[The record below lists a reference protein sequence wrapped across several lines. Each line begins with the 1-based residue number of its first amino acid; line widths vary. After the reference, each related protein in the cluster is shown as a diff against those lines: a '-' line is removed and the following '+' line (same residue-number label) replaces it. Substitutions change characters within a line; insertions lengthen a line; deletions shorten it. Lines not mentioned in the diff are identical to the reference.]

1 MAYSYAALKIFKL
14 ARARGW
20 RTVLGQIDPGPPE
33 ERIVGRLY
41 EENAVHRGSWRP
53 PPRRYWSNWREEC
66 ALADR
71 IVVNS
76 AWSQAALM
84 DEGVPAEKIKVVPLA
99 YDEPKAVRAF
109 RREYPAKF
117 TPSRPL
123 RVLFLGQIN
132 LRKGIGPLL
141 DAIRLLRG
149 EPIEV
154 SLVGPIQIS
163 IPSDLRDDPQ
173 VRWVGPVPHEHTAR
187 FYRDADVFLF
197 PTFSDGFGL
206 TQLEAQAWKL
216 PIVATKFCGNVVED
230 GRNGWLLPEVSPYAI
245 AATMRRCRAEPERLR
260 ELSARSV
267 LTERFA
273 LARIGE
279 EWLRVFD

>member
-1 MAYSYAALKIFKL
+1 
-14 ARARGW
+14 
-20 RTVLGQIDPGPPE
+20 
-33 ERIVGRLY
+33 
-41 EENAVHRGSWRP
+41 
-53 PPRRYWSNWREEC
+53 
-66 ALADR
+66 
-71 IVVNS
+71 
-76 AWSQAALM
+76 M
-84 DEGVPAEKIKVVPLA
+84 DEGFPAEKIKVVPLA
-99 YDEPKAVRAF
+99 YDEPKAIKAF
-109 RREYPAKF
+109 RREYPAVF
-117 TPSRPL
+117 TSSRPL

-173 VRWVGPVPHEHTAR
+173 VRWVGSVPHEHTAR

-216 PIVATKFCGNVVED
+216 PIVATKFCGNVVKD

-245 AATMRRCRAEPERLR
+245 AATMRRCRAEPERLQ
-260 ELSARSV
+260 EFSARSD
-267 LTERFA
+267 LTERFG

-279 EWLRVFD
+279 ESLGSLTRNSARRPPATTRNYNLRELNVL